1 VRADAIRAD
10 DVVQAV
16 DDLDR
21 VIRYDVDLVS
31 IGACRDFS
39 RVAAKRDRRDD
50 RLARLDGAMGL
61 AGVFVLAYWAIA
73 AVIAVEARHPSAS
86 AAVGVRIDGQL
97 AHGFCLPGF
106 GRYRRADHRLTTVT
120 CLRDT
125 ITSSRAPL
133 SRVTV
138 KASG

>member
-16 DDLDR
+16 DDLER
-21 VIRYDVDLVS
+21 VTHYDVDLVS

-50 RLARLDGAMGL
+50 RLALLGGAIGL
-61 AGVFVLAYWAIA
+61 AVAVVLALRAVA
-73 AVIAVEARHPSAS
+73 AVIAVGARHPSAS
-86 AAVGVRIDGQL
+86 AAVGVRINGQL
-97 AHGFCLPGF
+97 AHGFCLSGF